1 MAQHIYVYQSCQ
13 PSKHFLSA
21 PNDPK
26 KSFIIAPVT
35 ADSQIL
41 TPAVINIYV
50 YFFVFFKEL
59 LKRSESKLLRC
70 HKHADVRTRG
80 KSGKVI
86 RWPWKIT
93 CGICNKNIQ
102 MRYDSDLKG
111 RISYFDRRKSNVR
124 SVKGNRLSDSKSSGT
139 HYF

>member
-1 MAQHIYVYQSCQ
+1 M
-13 PSKHFLSA
+13 LS
-21 PNDPK
+21 PLSLFSRGGSLLLSNSLK
-26 KSFIIAPVT
+26 
-35 ADSQIL
+35 
-41 TPAVINIYV
+41 N
-50 YFFVFFKEL
+50 FFKEL

-111 RISYFDRRKSNVR
+111 RISYFDRRKSNVM
-124 SVKGNRLSDSKSSGT
+124 SVKGNRLRDQKVAAPITFKESPAR
-139 HYF
+139 